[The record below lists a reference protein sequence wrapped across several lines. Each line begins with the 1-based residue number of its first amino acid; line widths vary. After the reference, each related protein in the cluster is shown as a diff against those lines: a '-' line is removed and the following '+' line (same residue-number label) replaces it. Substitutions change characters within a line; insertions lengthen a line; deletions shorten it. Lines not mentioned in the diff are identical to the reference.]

1 MLYICILTMHI
12 RCFQNERSAPPLF
25 YVAICGKSVNILLI
39 ALVVCYTH
47 VVVLTQ
53 LE

>member
-25 YVAICGKSVNILLI
+25 YVTICGEVCKYSADCTCSVL
-39 ALVVCYTH
+39 YTGGRPYSA
-47 VVVLTQ
+47 
-53 LE
+53 